1 MFASTGPGSASGPC
15 GGRRSSPW
23 GALPRIRTSNLSYA
37 SSFHAA
43 RTQQDEHWPL
53 GPGAVISKEQRDCGS
68 ISKYQRSSHG
78 GGTSEALGTASAPM
92 PMLPTGGSA
101 LPRVP
106 IQPEMLLRATTRQPP
121 SEHQVPPGTTT
132 PTLSVHVRGDKET
145 PGWWAGDITAAPG
158 MGMFSS
164 GPRNSGSDVCKS
176 RLRTTNQEEEFNP
189 FWAESRNPR
198 TGTVILSAGRR
209 GFVKS

>member
-1 MFASTGPGSASGPC
+1 MPYSRLDTPQTTGASGRSRPLSTSRGEERHPLWGGPGVHRVFALTGPGSASGPC

-43 RTQQDEHWPL
+43 RAQQDEHWPL

-106 IQPEMLLRATTRQPP
+106 T
-121 SEHQVPPGTTT
+121 
-132 PTLSVHVRGDKET
+132 
-145 PGWWAGDITAAPG
+145 
-158 MGMFSS
+158 
-164 GPRNSGSDVCKS
+164 
-176 RLRTTNQEEEFNP
+176 
-189 FWAESRNPR
+189 
-198 TGTVILSAGRR
+198 
-209 GFVKS
+209 